1 MGQTGICYH
10 CGREYA
16 ACEIR
21 QCPAKGKPVCR
32 YCCMRCG
39 KHTEPGIGVG
49 CEMFVPVPK
58 KGRRNNEANT

>member
-1 MGQTGICYH
+1 MIDRTGTCYH
-10 CGREYA
+10 CGHEYA

-49 CEMFVPVPK
+49 CELIK
-58 KGRRNNEANT
+58 TKNRSKSNDI